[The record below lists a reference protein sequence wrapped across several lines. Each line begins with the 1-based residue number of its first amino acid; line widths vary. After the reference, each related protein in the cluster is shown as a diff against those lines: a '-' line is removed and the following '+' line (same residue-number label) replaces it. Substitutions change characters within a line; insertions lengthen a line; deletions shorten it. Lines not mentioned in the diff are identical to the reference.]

1 MHIIQM
7 LVARTARRRDDSER
21 GFRGTEVVLDDLSSG
36 VTFRRRGDCDG
47 PRRQPPA
54 RPAKWEKS

>member
-7 LVARTARRRDDSER
+7 VARTARRRDDSER

-36 VTFRRRGDCDG
+36 VTFRRRGDLWR
-47 PRRQPPA
+47 PPPA
-54 RPAKWEKS
+54 TSG